1 MYLATPPKGMR
12 DFLPKEKA
20 LRDRIASKIRGAY
33 TGCGFTEI
41 ETSAIENIENLTG
54 GDGGE
59 NQKLIFKILKRG
71 EKLEDALRAERG
83 SEQDLADLGLRFD
96 FTLPLSRFYS
106 NNRNELPGIFK
117 SIQMGM
123 VYRGERPQKGRFRSF
138 VQCDVDIIGD
148 PTPLAE
154 IEILN
159 AATEALDSIGLDGYE
174 ILISD
179 RRFLLALVTASGLPL
194 ERADEVCISL
204 DKLDKIGREGVLKEL
219 DKKGLDGTVLIDNIE
234 KISMEDIEKYS
245 SEAAENI
252 RTIMN
257 ALAGKCSA
265 DLSDTG
271 ANPDSGAPYAAERSA
286 DCDSDCGNDRSTK
299 TKGVKIRFEPTLVRG
314 MGYYTATIFEIFSP
328 KYGSALGGGGRYDK
342 MIGKISG
349 TDAPAAG
356 FSIGFERICDL
367 LGADADGLKETVERT
382 AILVENQN
390 KFADA
395 LAFSK
400 KLGGITSIFLKKKKF
415 GKQLQNLQ
423 NEGFTKFYDIEK
435 GEYLSR

>member
-20 LRDRIASKIRGAY
+20 LRDRIASKIREAY
-33 TGCGFTEI
+33 TSCGFTEI

-71 EKLEDALRAERG
+71 EKLEEALRAEG
-83 SEQDLADLGLRFD
+83 ASEQDLADLGLRFD

-159 AATEALDSIGLDGYE
+159 AATKALDSIGLDDYE

-179 RRFLLALVTASGLPL
+179 RRFLLALVAASGLPL

-204 DKLDKIGREGVLKEL
+204 DKLDKIGRDGVLRELASKEL
-219 DKKGLDGTVLIDNIE
+219 DGTALLDNIE
-234 KISMEDIEKYS
+234 GITLDDIAKYS
-245 SEAAENI
+245 PEAAENI
-252 RTIMN
+252 RTIMT
-257 ALAGKCSA
+257 ALSAETGKPHK
-265 DLSDTG
+265 
-271 ANPDSGAPYAAERSA
+271 PDRIDG
-286 DCDSDCGNDRSTK
+286 TK
-299 TKGVKIRFEPTLVRG
+299 TDSAKTNSIKMRFEPTLVRG

-349 TDAPAAG
+349 ADAPAAG

-367 LGADADGLKETVERT
+367 LGDGASAMSAAGVRT
-382 AILVENQN
+382 AILVEDASQ
-390 KFADA
+390 FAEA
-395 LAFSK
+395 LAFSRR
-400 KLGGITSIFLKKKKF
+400 LDGISSIFLKKKKF
-415 GKQLQNLQ
+415 GKQLKNLE
-423 NEGFTKFYDIEK
+423 NDGFTDFYDIGK
-435 GEYLSR
+435 GEYLEQKDQ

>member
-20 LRDRIASKIRGAY
+20 HRDRIAAKIRSAY
-33 TGCGFTEI
+33 TACGFTEI
-41 ETSAIENIENLTG
+41 ETSSIENISNLTG

-59 NQKLIFKILKRG
+59 NQKLIYKIMKRG
-71 EKLEDALRAERG
+71 EKLDEALAQSPV
-83 SEQDLADLGLRFD
+83 SENDLADLGLRFD
-96 FTLPLSRFYS
+96 FTLPLARFYS

-123 VYRGERPQKGRFRSF
+123 VYRGERPQKGRYRSF

-159 AATEALDSIGLDGYE
+159 AATRALDSIGLTGYE

-179 RRFLLALVTASGLPL
+179 RRFLIALVTASGLPL

-204 DKLDKIGREGVLKEL
+204 DKLDKIGKDGVLKEL
-219 DKKGLDGTVLIDNIE
+219 ASKNLDGTALLDNIE
-234 KISMEDIEKYS
+234 GITIADIAKYS
-245 SEAAENI
+245 PEAAENLAI
-252 RTIMN
+252 ITS
-257 ALAGKCSA
+257 ALAHG
-265 DLSDTG
+265 G
-271 ANPDSGAPYAAERSA
+271 EGGENN
-286 DCDSDCGNDRSTK
+286 GN
-299 TKGVKIRFEPTLVRG
+299 GVTVRFEPTLVRG

-328 KYGSALGGGGRYDK
+328 KYGSALGGGGRYDR

-367 LGADADGLKETVERT
+367 LGDQAITGDSRIERT
-382 AILVENQN
+382 AVLVEHSD
-390 KFADA
+390 KFKDA
-395 LAFSK
+395 LAFSRR
-400 KLGGITSIFLKKKKF
+400 LPEGEISSIFLKKKKF
-415 GKQLQNLQ
+415 GKQLQNLE
-423 NEGFTKFYDIEK
+423 NEGFTKFYDLDR
-435 GEYLSR
+435 GQYLETSHDKKQ